1 MATILLFVCLLLHL
15 AISFCWLYT
24 IFVLFSKRREATV
37 NTSFCLAP
45 SVILH
50 GKKRDHLDVSGL
62 PASPSAT
69 VFFCLNIYEILKNKS
84 KNFAAN
90 TSRRD
95 LHWGWELTFVLPI
108 FSQIHLFCVGWKELD
123 QFIPT
128 FAHATVPRHLPRQNW
143 QPGGARMVEEATT
156 TTTTTM
162 TT

>member
-24 IFVLFSKRREATV
+24 IFVFRKDERLQFTLPFLFS
-37 NTSFCLAP
+37 S
-45 SVILH
+45 LH
-50 GKKRDHLDVSGL
+50 HPTRTNGKKTRSLGCFGTSSITIGHG
-62 PASPSAT
+62 
-69 VFFCLNIYEILKNKS
+69 FLNIYEILKNKS
-84 KNFAAN
+84 KIFAAN

-95 LHWGWELTFVLPI
+95 LRWGGWWELTFVLPI

-156 TTTTTM
+156 TTTM